1 MITDVSQAWVVRKYW
16 AGDTSAWVV
25 FFTKEYGLIR
35 GYYKGGRL
43 PKKQA
48 LIQPFIPLWLS
59 MDVRRDAYFVSKLEM
74 VGSSPVLIGQT
85 LFAGL
90 YMNELVYYALTQDD
104 PHPALHVDYSNA
116 LHSLNHTKD
125 RKAIEQSLRR
135 FERAILFACGSH
147 MSLTHEADSS
157 KPIVENNFYQF
168 IPGLGFNRS
177 TEGISGRH
185 ILAFARDELDDEV
198 VLKEAKYIMRR
209 AIGHALEGREIKSR
223 ELYTHST

>member
-1 MITDVSQAWVVRKYW
+1 MITDVSQAWVIRKDW
-16 AGDTSAWVV
+16 SGDTSAWVV
-25 FFTKEYGLIR
+25 FFTKEFGLIR
-35 GYYKGGRL
+35 CYYKGGRL

-48 LIQPFIPLWLS
+48 LLQPFIPLWLS
-59 MDVRRDAYFVSKLEM
+59 LDVRRDAYFVRLLEM
-74 VGSSPVLIGQT
+74 VDNSPVLIGQT

-90 YMNELVYYALTQDD
+90 YINELVYYALAQND
-104 PHPALHVDYSNA
+104 PHPTLHVDYSNV
-116 LHSLNHTKD
+116 LQSLNNTKD
-125 RKAIEQSLRR
+125 RKTIEKSLRR
-135 FERAILFACGSH
+135 FERGILFACGSH

-157 KPIVENNFYQF
+157 RPIVENNVYQF

-185 ILAFARDELDDEV
+185 LLAFARDELDDEA

-223 ELYTHST
+223 ALYNS